1 MSVVITKAASTEDLQ
16 GILELQQQN
25 LPSNI
30 STQEALEQGFVTVIH
45 DIGILESMNNAA
57 AHTIA
62 KDGEKVVGYC
72 LSMLQTFRHKIPVL
86 EPMFDMIDDLQWRG
100 KSFKEVPYFVM
111 GQTCVAKA
119 YRGIGLF
126 DGLYQGLK
134 TNFNTDFNVV
144 VTEISVRN
152 QRSWRAHQRVGFEL
166 VLEYDAPDGE
176 RWLIV
181 AWDLSQ

>member
-1 MSVVITKAASTEDLQ
+1 MPIVTQAASIADLQ
-16 GILELQQQN
+16 GILDLQQQN

-30 STQEALEQGFVTVIH
+30 SAQEALEQGFVTVIH
-45 DIGILESMNNAA
+45 DIEILKSMNDVA

-72 LSMLQTFRHKIPVL
+72 LSMLQQFRYKIPVL

-100 KSFKEVPYFVM
+100 KSFRNVPYFVM
-111 GQTCVAKA
+111 GQTCVAKG

-126 DGLYQGLK
+126 DRLYQGLK
-134 TNFNTDFNVV
+134 ANFDTSFDVV
-144 VTEISVRN
+144 VTEISIRN

-166 VLEYDAPDGE
+166 VLQYNAPDGE
-176 RWLIV
+176 TWLIV
-181 AWDLSQ
+181 AWDLRK